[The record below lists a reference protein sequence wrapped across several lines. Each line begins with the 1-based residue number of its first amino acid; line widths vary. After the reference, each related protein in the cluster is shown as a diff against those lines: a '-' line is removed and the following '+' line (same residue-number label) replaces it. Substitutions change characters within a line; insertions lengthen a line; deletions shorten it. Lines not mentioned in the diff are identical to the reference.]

1 MELSGKQEDFCQYFV
16 MYNNAM
22 KAAIKAG
29 YSSKTAYRTG
39 ADNLKK
45 PHVVERI
52 EELKEQK
59 FKELELSD
67 GYVLEKIKTV
77 LEFDPKDMCEIS
89 DGILKLKNLE
99 DIPERI
105 RKTIKSIK
113 QKKYGIEITLMDKDK
128 NLEMLARIRGMFKDN
143 TIFLEN
149 AIKYLKTKLYDM

>member
-1 MELSGKQEDFCQYFV
+1 MELSGKQEDFCKYYV
-16 MYNNAM
+16 MYDNAT

-29 YSSKTAYRTG
+29 YSPKTAYRTG

-67 GYVLEKIKTV
+67 GYVIEKIKTV
-77 LEFDPKDMCEIS
+77 LEFDPVDICEIT
-89 DGILKLKNLE
+89 DGVLKIRNLE
-99 DIPERI
+99 EMPERI
-105 RKTIKSIK
+105 RKSIKSIK
-113 QKKYGIEITLMDKDK
+113 QKKAGIEITLMDKDK

-143 TIFLEN
+143 LDLGEN
-149 AIKYLKTKLYDM
+149 FKIKVTLVD